1 MELYNLYSYI
11 ETVDEPDTF
20 LYLFSARFDNDEDA
34 ETSAYNETCLR
45 YEECENEYR
54 LPTLDGII
62 AELEENARKNG
73 KSAALT
79 KEMYRDA
86 IEMSIDVRN
95 EYIDFYAIRAIDD
108 DRDYEDIFDYD
119 NA

>member
-34 ETSAYNETCLR
+34 EASAYNETCLR

-54 LPTLDGII
+54 LPTLDDIV

-86 IEMSIDVRN
+86 IEISIDVRN
-95 EYIDFYAIRAIDD
+95 EYIDSYAIRAIDD
-108 DRDYEDIFDYD
+108 DRNYEDIFDYD